1 MDIEKISLIWPIIL
15 IIVILVVYLL
25 VLEYVPY
32 FNRKKKIREH
42 KNHIKYLISLEDKS
56 EADIFDINSKCR
68 AIYNL
73 ASQNKSIKNIRFAIE
88 NSSDTEFK
96 KNAQD
101 QLDVLIKKRAAMYAE
116 SPITRMTD
124 W

>member
-1 MDIEKISLIWPIIL
+1 MNIEKIPLIWPIVL
-15 IIVILVVYLL
+15 IILVIVGYLL

-42 KNHIKYLISLEDKS
+42 KNHIKYLLSLGDKS

-96 KNAQD
+96 KNAQE
-101 QLDVLIKKRAAMYAE
+101 QLDVLIKKRAAMYAK
-116 SPITRMTD
+116 SSVTRMTD